1 MLRPMLFVPAALV
14 AEDEDLLAA
23 VHRMEPRALTLV
35 HNRYYSDIYRY
46 LLYKTGDD
54 HAADDLSSE
63 VFMRLLTSLRSGK
76 PPKSIRAWLFGVAS
90 HLAADHF
97 RQRARRRQADLSDNL
112 ADTDSELDVEV
123 MHGLTMASVRQAL
136 TQLTDEQQKVLALRF
151 GEGRSIME
159 TAQLLE
165 KSETAVKQL
174 QFRAIAAMRRLMDG
188 VNV

>member
-1 MLRPMLFVPAALV
+1 MLFVPTALV
-14 AEDEDLLAA
+14 AEDEELLIA
-23 VHRMEPRALTLV
+23 VRRLDPRALTLV

-46 LLYKTGDD
+46 LLFKTGDD

-63 VFMRLLTSLRSGK
+63 VFMRLLTTLRSGR
-76 PPKSIRAWLFGVAS
+76 PPKSLRAWLFGVAN

-97 RQRARRRQADLSDNL
+97 RQQARRRQSDLPEDL
-112 ADTDSELDVEV
+112 ADTANDLDVEV
-123 MHGLTMASVRQAL
+123 MHGLTMATVRQAL
-136 TQLTDEQQKVLALRF
+136 AQLTDEQQQVLALRF
-151 GEGRSIME
+151 GEGRSIIE
-159 TAQLLE
+159 TALMLD